1 MNVLFLTLDRFLN
14 INDRGISED
23 LMRKFNKEG
32 HKVYVVCP
40 HERSFNMPTSLV
52 EQGGVFILGVKTLN
66 MQKTSIIEKG
76 LGTLLIEGQYERA
89 IKKCK
94 V

>member
-14 INDRGISED
+14 INDREISED

-40 HERSFNMPTSLV
+40 RERSFKMPTNLT
-52 EQGGVFILGVKTLN
+52 EQGGVHILGVKTLN
-66 MQKTSIIEKG
+66 MQKTSIG
-76 LGTLLIEGQYERA
+76 NF
-89 IKKCK
+89 
-94 V
+94 VD